1 MRTPQ
6 LSFDQLFFN
15 NTGSNER
22 YLVAGVDEAGRGPL
36 AGSVYAAAVILD
48 PERKIEGLA
57 DSKVLTEERRE
68 ELAAQ
73 IKERAVAYSIAEANV
88 EEIDRLNI
96 LHASMLAMARA
107 IEGLSTT
114 PNHCMI
120 DGNRCPVT
128 QCNCQ
133 AIVKGDALVQEI
145 SAASI
150 LAKVARDHSMHE
162 LHSRHPVYGF
172 DSNKGYPTKAH
183 IAALRQHGVL
193 DVHRRSFGPV
203 RQQLQAG
210 LAENPS

>member
-1 MRTPQ
+1 M
-6 LSFDQLFFN
+6 
-15 NTGSNER
+15 
-22 YLVAGVDEAGRGPL
+22 DEAGRGPL

-73 IKERAVAYSIAEANV
+73 IKERAVSYSIAEANV

-128 QCNCQ
+128 RCNCQ

-145 SAASI
+145 AS
-150 LAKVARDHSMHE
+150 
-162 LHSRHPVYGF
+162 
-172 DSNKGYPTKAH
+172 
-183 IAALRQHGVL
+183 GVW
-193 DVHRRSFGPV
+193 V
-203 RQQLQAG
+203 
-210 LAENPS
+210 